1 MRRTCCRV
9 NITAG
14 SAIGKAWCTARVMRR
29 ERGEE
34 GDESDDGDGE
44 LMLLLLLLLLL
55 VLVVVVVAVVVPFA
69 WGVCT
74 EMSDGGGWG
83 FDGFHMS

>member
-44 LMLLLLLLLLL
+44 LMLLLLLLL
-55 VLVVVVVAVVVPFA
+55 VLVVVVVPFA

-74 EMSDGGGWG
+74 EMRDGGGWG